1 MEVLQAVNLDWTPTG
16 YTAYYQVGSHLLH
29 LMVCQ
34 IDFSNKH
41 GRWKSDWEKDRYIKD
56 RLESL
61 LSVPKKFSNM
71 IFLPRIAFNFRY
83 MRIRLYYQKV
93 FVFSYSHTC

>member
-16 YTAYYQVGSHLLH
+16 YAAYYHVGSHLLH

-41 GRWKSDWEKDRYIKD
+41 GRWKSDWEKDKYIED

-61 LSVPKKFSNM
+61 LSV
-71 IFLPRIAFNFRY
+71 
-83 MRIRLYYQKV
+83 
-93 FVFSYSHTC
+93 